1 MLAARE
7 RGLGTAWTTLHLPF
21 EERAAEVLGIDAAQ
35 WTQVGL
41 FPVAY
46 TMGTEFKKAPRLD
59 AAELVS
65 FDTFGNR

>member
-7 RGLGTAWTTLHLPF
+7 RGLGSAGTTLHLPF
-21 EERAAEVLGIDAAQ
+21 EKEAAEVLGIDYSE

-46 TMGTEFKKAPRLD
+46 LS
-59 AAELVS
+59 LIHI
-65 FDTFGNR
+65 